1 MWKVAV
7 AVAFMVAA
15 LPAAAQSSGGATRPF
30 AAISSDTL
38 VERYQ
43 DLAGSKENAQT
54 IIAALR
60 EGIDFNL
67 GSGNAVTTF
76 HPPAVKMSDPNIDN
90 ALAITQ
96 AALRARG
103 VDKPKPDQVGT
114 MLMDVLQL
122 RVEGKGWTQIADAFG
137 FKSPK

>member
-1 MWKVAV
+1 
-7 AVAFMVAA
+7 MVASFGT
-15 LPAAAQSSGGATRPF
+15 AAQSAGSTRPF
-30 AAISSDTL
+30 APVSPNTL

-76 HPPAVKMSDPNIDN
+76 HPPAVKMSDANIDN
-90 ALAITQ
+90 ALAMTQ
-96 AALRARG
+96 AALRARTI
-103 VDKPKPDQVGT
+103 DKPKPDQVGT
-114 MLMDVLQL
+114 LLMDVLQM
-122 RVEGKGWTQIADAFG
+122 RVEGKDWRQVADALG